1 MTQVKGTNSMSKAI
15 YIAQLPKHEQDE
27 IAAKLKALLV
37 AEGLAEIEVFR
48 AVKDAMDSKVADI
61 MHLFDN
67 N

>member
-1 MTQVKGTNSMSKAI
+1 MSKPL
-15 YIAQLPKHEQDE
+15 YVSQLPKHEQDE

-37 AEGLAEIEVFR
+37 AEGLSEIEVFR
-48 AVKDAMDSKVADI
+48 AVKDAMDSKVADV

>member
-1 MTQVKGTNSMSKAI
+1 MSKAI